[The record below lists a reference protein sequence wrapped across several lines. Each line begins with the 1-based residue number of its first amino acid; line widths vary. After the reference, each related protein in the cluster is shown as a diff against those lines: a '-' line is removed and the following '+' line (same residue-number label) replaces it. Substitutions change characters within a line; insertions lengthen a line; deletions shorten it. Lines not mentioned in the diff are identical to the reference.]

1 MFFNSPAPN
10 KAWTLN
16 DVRHEIF
23 DVPQKEW
30 SLFRRRLF
38 YFGIDAS
45 TVMAD
50 LAGLGE
56 ALNWQ
61 YTNYI
66 GIGEVG
72 Y

>member
-1 MFFNSPAPN
+1 LEGV
-10 KAWTLN
+10 KN
-16 DVRHEIF
+16 DVF
-23 DVPQKEW
+23 DIEQMHW
-30 SLFRRRLF
+30 RSFRRRLF

-56 ALNWQ
+56 ALSWQ
-61 YTNYI
+61 YRDRV

>member
-1 MFFNSPAPN
+1 MD
-10 KAWTLN
+10 
-16 DVRHEIF
+16 DVTHDEFEIPKK
-23 DVPQKEW
+23 DW
-30 SLFRRRLF
+30 GLFRRRLF

-45 TVMAD
+45 TVMVD

-61 YTNYI
+61 YTNLI